1 MKKIRLIPLLVA
13 LFMLLPAF
21 VSCDKDD
28 DKDEPNP
35 GDSTLDVGKITGSYS
50 GSLGYS
56 VMGFEPGD
64 IEGTYELKILKDA
77 KDADEVTV
85 VLPECS
91 FTPPIPQT
99 SAFTIPSLT
108 VDGVDVAEKG
118 DVYTL
123 SEDDFAIKVGEVTYT
138 GKLSGTVT
146 DKTIKVEY
154 VVRPGRM
161 PMDINFTFTGTLK

>member
-1 MKKIRLIPLLVA
+1 MKKIRLIPLLAA

-28 DKDEPNP
+28 DKDDPAVADAIL
-35 GDSTLDVGKITGSYS
+35 GTYS
-50 GSLGYS
+50 GSLGYT
-56 VMGFEPGD
+56 VMGYEPGD
-64 IEGTYELKILKDA
+64 IEGEYELKIMTDPA
-77 KDADEVTV
+77 DADDVRV
-85 VLPECS
+85 VIPQCS
-91 FTPPIPQT
+91 FTPPIPQA

-118 DVYTL
+118 GVYTL

>member
-1 MKKIRLIPLLVA
+1 MTKIRLIPLLAA

-28 DKDEPNP
+28 DKDDPAVADAIL
-35 GDSTLDVGKITGSYS
+35 GTYS
-50 GSLGYS
+50 GSLGYT
-56 VMGFEPGD
+56 VMGYEPGD
-64 IEGTYELKILKDA
+64 IEGEYELKIMTDP
-77 KDADEVTV
+77 ADTDDVRV
-85 VLPECS
+85 VIPQCS
-91 FTPPIPQT
+91 FTPPIPQA

-118 DVYTL
+118 GVYTL

-161 PMDINFTFTGTLK
+161 PMDINFTFTGSLK